1 VIAYGGVPMR
11 ARSRPSTKRGV
22 RRQHMDATVSRRPSG
37 PRFNVYLAPSPNP
50 ASHPEDVDG
59 DVDVVFHFRTG
70 ATGID
75 QRDTEACLT
84 GTTEHGVLITASDRV
99 TVRRP

>member
-1 VIAYGGVPMR
+1 VAFDGNTWMRLFPAVHPVPG
-11 ARSRPSTKRGV
+11 S
-22 RRQHMDATVSRRPSG
+22 
-37 PRFNVYLAPSPNP
+37 NVYLAPSPNP

>member
-1 VIAYGGVPMR
+1 
-11 ARSRPSTKRGV
+11 
-22 RRQHMDATVSRRPSG
+22 
-37 PRFNVYLAPSPNP
+37 
-50 ASHPEDVDG
+50 
-59 DVDVVFHFRTG
+59 VVFHFRTG

-75 QRDTEACLT
+75 QGDTEACLT